1 MNEIDTL
8 GRLNRL
14 ALFEAWFRDRAYERE
29 DFTRLYPGGDETEY
43 PLLRVPTAA
52 IITGRHLGLELKSP
66 PVFRVQNKGAQDWLT
81 RVLKLNGLRG
91 AMRAAAVQ
99 KSWAGDVGALFAWK
113 PSEQG
118 ILGTPWQVGFIA
130 PNTYEVTETYAS
142 GVFKAVDVYTYADE
156 PNASTGKLE
165 RWWTRTQYRHDVLR
179 TWPRVRGDVGTAAR
193 PDAVT
198 FDAQVVPNRP
208 VVEQRNTLGVIPF
221 VVIQNV
227 TDGTQSW
234 EGVSDY
240 ALRTHLFHRLN
251 VHLDSVENGEQ
262 IRNRLM
268 LALID
273 AEDVNVETGGGV
285 TALRVNSREDGT
297 TDRGAQLIST
307 PLLGGGGGTQLTLFE
322 KLLDLTLESAGVA
335 QVGGANE
342 IFGNEAASSS
352 ALQTFYAAQTAVAE
366 HKRFNWLGE
375 RPDYGM
381 SALVRKLF
389 TAAQAVDRNAP
400 FTDVD
405 LARDEFD
412 LKLDWSPMFALS
424 APERQ
429 TLGSVAQQA
438 NDDGLPPEDI
448 APVWA
453 QALGREGLDVIG
465 RIVAALKKRQDMA
478 ALGAP
483 LRASGE
489 QATGGILGSGQ
500 GDGLLPNGGSATRT
514 ANP

>member
-1 MNEIDTL
+1 MTVIDTL
-8 GRLNRL
+8 GRLDRL
-14 ALFEAWFRDRAYERE
+14 ALMEAWFRDRAYERS
-29 DFTRLYPGGDETEY
+29 DFARLYPGGDGEGD

-52 IITGRHLGLELKSP
+52 IITNRHLGLEIKTP
-66 PVFRVQNKGAQDWLT
+66 PEFRVANAGAQAWLT
-81 RVLKLNGLRG
+81 RLLKLNGVRG
-91 AMRAAAVQ
+91 NMRAAAVQ
-99 KSWAGDVGALFAWK
+99 KSWAGDVGVLFAWK
-113 PSEQG
+113 PSERD

-130 PNTYEVTETYAS
+130 PGTYDVVEVYPS
-142 GVFKAVDVYTYADE
+142 GVFKAVDVFTFNDE
-156 PNASTGKLE
+156 PDNAAQLV
-165 RWWTRTQYRHDVLR
+165 RWWTRTQYRREVVR
-179 TWPRVRGDVGTAAR
+179 TWPRVRGDVSSTAR
-193 PDAVT
+193 PAATAFDSAVT
-198 FDAQVVPNRP
+198 PTTP
-208 VVEQRNTLGVIPF
+208 VTPQTNTLGVIPF
-221 VVIQNV
+221 AIVQNV
-227 TDGTQSW
+227 SDGNSW

-262 IRNRLM
+262 IRNKLM

-273 AEDVNVETGGGV
+273 AEDVQVEAGGGV

-297 TDRGAQLIST
+297 TDRAAQLIST

-352 ALQTFYAAQTAVAE
+352 ALQTFYAAQTAVAD

-381 SALVRKLF
+381 SALVRKLLI
-389 TAAQAVDRNAP
+389 AAQRVDNDAP
-400 FTDVD
+400 FRDADVTGED
-405 LARDEFD
+405 FD
-412 LKLDWSPMFALS
+412 LKLDWPPMFALS

-429 TLGSVAQQA
+429 TLAGVAQQA

-448 APVWA
+448 ASLWA
-453 QALGREGLDVIG
+453 QALGREGLDVIE
-465 RIVAALKKRQDMA
+465 RIQKALKKRQDLA
-478 ALGAP
+478 QLGAP

-489 QATGGILGSGQ
+489 QGQRGILGSGQ
-500 GDGLLPNGGSATRT
+500 GDGQLPNGGSANGGT
-514 ANP
+514 P